1 MHVAVIS
8 SKSLKIKF
16 HALAAFDCQGIL
28 FGTLVINL
36 VRLIVKALAAFLAS
50 LYKTT
55 DRLAK
60 SHFKSPHHVIKFICD
75 LRRIFPSKRSFRQAT
90 FNG

>member
-16 HALAAFDCQGIL
+16 HALAAFDCRGIL
-28 FGTLVINL
+28 FGALFINL
-36 VRLIVKALAAFLAS
+36 VRLIVKALAVFLAS

-55 DRLAK
+55 DRLTK
-60 SHFKSPHHVIKFICD
+60 SHFKSPHHGVKIH
-75 LRRIFPSKRSFRQAT
+75 L
-90 FNG
+90 